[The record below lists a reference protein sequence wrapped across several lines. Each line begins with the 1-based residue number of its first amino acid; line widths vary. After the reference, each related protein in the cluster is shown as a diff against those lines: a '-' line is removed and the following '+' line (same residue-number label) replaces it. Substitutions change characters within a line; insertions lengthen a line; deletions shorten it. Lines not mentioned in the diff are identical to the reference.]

1 MSVLSVTSEIKKLRK
16 VLLHRPGAELLHLT
30 PDTLGELLFDDIP
43 FLQVAQAEHDAFA
56 KILRDNGAEVL
67 YLEDLAAEAIKKP
80 EIRTKFIDQF
90 INESDVYSEKHKEGI
105 RELLNSIK
113 DNKQL
118 ILKPME
124 GIDIKELNIKG
135 NASW

>member
-43 FLQVAQAEHDAFA
+43 FLKVAQAEHDAFA

-90 INESDVYSEKHKEGI
+90 INESDVYSEKYKESL
-105 RELLNSIK
+105 RELLNNIK

-118 ILKPME
+118 ILKTME
-124 GIDIKELNIKG
+124 GIDIKELNIKVMPH
-135 NASW
+135 

>member
-1 MSVLSVTSEIKKLRK
+1 MSVLSVTSEIKTLRK

-43 FLQVAQAEHDAFA
+43 FLKVAQAEHDAFA

-80 EIRTKFIDQF
+80 EIRTKFIEQF
-90 INESDVYSEKHKEGI
+90 INESDVYSEKHKESI
-105 RELLNSIK
+105 RELLSNIK

-118 ILKPME
+118 ILKTME

-135 NASW
+135 NAS